1 LGRGLGQRPWAE
13 ALGRGLGQRPWA
25 EALTRTFGR
34 RDAKNIGQP
43 LGYSRVRR
51 ACLRRLAARSFL
63 RSAGERGLRQKV
75 DVTRQSF
82 GRLIV
87 IIDEQAMDVKG
98 GYKKISQFRGIRFP
112 SEIGRNG
119 GSDLA
124 GIGLPADAASPV
136 TPGAIKSISQ

>member
-1 LGRGLGQRPWAE
+1 VFAATRGQVVS
-13 ALGRGLGQRPWA
+13 ALCGG
-25 EALTRTFGR
+25 T
-34 RDAKNIGQP
+34 
-43 LGYSRVRR
+43 
-51 ACLRRLAARSFL
+51 
-63 RSAGERGLRQKV
+63 GLRQKV

-136 TPGAIKSISQ
+136 TPGAINGSRHSLEPKT